1 MAFKITPFFSVILS
15 AQLIA
20 KYPPKTLRKKKWLGI
35 HSLKKICCHTSGRG
49 ALHHTMTL
57 PLHCVYCFVI
67 CTLGFLSAHT
77 AIAVNGA
84 MIGARASPSRGG
96 NGKLFTATVPRFTLW
111 AGTVEKLVII
121 ARLQNSTNDAIHWP
135 NVLLQPVYEI
145 EPSCFT
151 CFPNANDTERSQE
164 RCSRVGVSSNR
175 KD

>member
-1 MAFKITPFFSVILS
+1 MAFKITPFFSIILS

-20 KYPPKTLRKKKWLGI
+20 KYSPKTLRKKKWLGI
-35 HSLKKICCHTSGRG
+35 HSLKKRCCHTSGRG

-77 AIAVNGA
+77 PIAVNGA
-84 MIGARASPSRGG
+84 MIGAKVSPSRGG

-121 ARLQNSTNDAIHWP
+121 ARLQEFMNANDSTNDAIHWP
-135 NVLLQPVYEI
+135 NVLLQP
-145 EPSCFT
+145 SCFT
-151 CFPNANDTERSQE
+151 CFPNANDTGRSQE
-164 RCSRVGVSSNR
+164 RCRRVGVSSNR